1 MSPHPV
7 LTVPVAE
14 TVEAAGADAV
24 VVGSLRRG
32 EGGLDRLYV
41 SLGEAWARGVAVDWT
56 PAFAGLSPRRV
67 DLPTYAFQRR
77 HYWLETAGRR
87 VADPTVPDSTDLL
100 DDAFWTSVE
109 NQDVDALAEDLGIA
123 DVRSLA
129 EIVPTLSSWRR
140 DRIARS
146 TLDRWRYRVTWRPCA
161 EQPARADALRDTWL
175 ILVPAGH
182 EHDPLVR
189 SVIEA
194 VGAHA
199 AEARVLVAGAK
210 EAERDRMAD
219 LLRQHSED
227 TAVGGVLSLLALDE
241 SPWSPEGVLPTGMV
255 LMTALLQA
263 LGDAQVEAPM
273 WCATRGA
280 VTVRRGDPLLSPLQA
295 MSWGLGRI
303 AALEYLQRWGGL
315 LDLPEQLDARAA
327 RRLAAALSGTLEED
341 HLAVRPSGI
350 FARRLVRAGEG
361 PVPGRV
367 EAVRHRARHR
377 WHRRDRRAHRPLA
390 GPRRRRAPGARLAAR
405 SRRARRRRPRGRA
418 RGTRHHGERRRL
430 RRVRRAGRPAA
441 RRRPA
446 RRRHLTA
453 VFHTAGII
461 DDGLIDALTP
471 QRAHD
476 VLRPKADAALALD
489 AATRHLDLNAFV
501 LFSSMAGTLGGPGQ
515 GSYAAANAHLDA
527 LAARRRA
534 EGLPATSVGWGTWA
548 WGGMVGEEVAE
559 RLRRDGVPPMDPELA
574 VASLQKALDEDEEF
588 VVVADVD
595 WKLITVRAFAAL
607 RELPE
612 PRTTVTAVTDRTEQK
627 ETDAVDGPPLVKRLA
642 ALPPAER
649 RAALLMEVRDEAAAV
664 LGHADADAVPESRA
678 FRDLGF
684 DSLTAVELRN
694 RFAEATGLRLPVTLA
709 FDHPTASALAAHLD
723 AELFGGQADD
733 SLLLPAPAA
742 AAALPTASVDDDPVV
757 IVGMA
762 CRFPGGVTSPEELWR
777 LVADGVDAIT
787 PFPGDRG
794 WDIETL
800 YDPDPDR
807 IGHTYARHGGFLHDA
822 AEFDPAFF
830 GISPREAVAVDPQ
843 HRLLL
848 ETSWEAFE
856 RAGIDP
862 QGMRGARACSWAPTT
877 TTTLSRARRAPR
889 SWRVTSPPAARAAS
903 PPAVSPT
910 PSVSRARPSPSTP
923 PAPPRSWPCT
933 WRRRPC
939 GRGVRR
945 GPG

>member
-1 MSPHPV
+1 
-7 LTVPVAE
+7 
-14 TVEAAGADAV
+14 
-24 VVGSLRRG
+24 
-32 EGGLDRLYV
+32 
-41 SLGEAWARGVAVDWT
+41 
-56 PAFAGLSPRRV
+56 
-67 DLPTYAFQRR
+67 
-77 HYWLETAGRR
+77 
-87 VADPTVPDSTDLL
+87 
-100 DDAFWTSVE
+100 
-109 NQDVDALAEDLGIA
+109 
-123 DVRSLA
+123 
-129 EIVPTLSSWRR
+129 
-140 DRIARS
+140 
-146 TLDRWRYRVTWRPCA
+146 
-161 EQPARADALRDTWL
+161 
-175 ILVPAGH
+175 
-182 EHDPLVR
+182 
-189 SVIEA
+189 
-194 VGAHA
+194 
-199 AEARVLVAGAK
+199 
-210 EAERDRMAD
+210 
-219 LLRQHSED
+219 
-227 TAVGGVLSLLALDE
+227 
-241 SPWSPEGVLPTGMV
+241 
-255 LMTALLQA
+255 
-263 LGDAQVEAPM
+263 
-273 WCATRGA
+273 
-280 VTVRRGDPLLSPLQA
+280 
-295 MSWGLGRI
+295 
-303 AALEYLQRWGGL
+303 
-315 LDLPEQLDARAA
+315 
-327 RRLAAALSGTLEED
+327 
-341 HLAVRPSGI
+341 
-350 FARRLVRAGEG
+350 
-361 PVPGRV
+361 
-367 EAVRHRARHR
+367 
-377 WHRRDRRAHRPLA
+377 
-390 GPRRRRAPGARLAAR
+390 
-405 SRRARRRRPRGRA
+405 
-418 RGTRHHGERRRL
+418 
-430 RRVRRAGRPAA
+430 
-441 RRRPA
+441 
-446 RRRHLTA
+446 
-453 VFHTAGII
+453 
-461 DDGLIDALTP
+461 
-471 QRAHD
+471 
-476 VLRPKADAALALD
+476 
-489 AATRHLDLNAFV
+489 
-501 LFSSMAGTLGGPGQ
+501 
-515 GSYAAANAHLDA
+515 
-527 LAARRRA
+527 
-534 EGLPATSVGWGTWA
+534 
-548 WGGMVGEEVAE
+548 MVGEEVAE

-612 PRTTVTAVTDRTEQK
+612 PRTAVTAVTDRTEQK

-664 LGHADADAVPESRA
+664 LGHADADAVPEGRA

-723 AELFGGQADD
+723 AELFGGQAGDT
-733 SLLLPAPAA
+733 LPAPAA

-862 QGMRGARACSWAPTT
+862 QGMRGARAGVSWAPTT
-877 TTTLSRARRAPR
+877 TTTQAGPAEPPR
-889 SWRVTSPPAARAAS
+889 SWRGTWPPAARAAS

-910 PSVSRARPSPSTP
+910 PSASRARPSPSTP

-939 GRGVRR
+939 GRGSATW
-945 GPG
+945 PWPAASP